1 MTFRGTDLFIV
12 LLLLLLPASPA
23 LAETRYVVDQIV
35 VNLRDSKSSQYNTLK
50 NLKTG
55 TALEVLEEDSTFV
68 KVRIAS
74 GEEGY
79 ILKQY
84 VTKQT
89 PSPITIAR
97 LEKERD
103 SLREKLDRLRQDNQA
118 QAELKSSAEDELE
131 EMDKALVKSRQEL
144 QALTEKYDELRYK
157 SEHIVQLAEE
167 RDLLDAEHS
176 KLTTEVEQLR
186 KETEG
191 YQRSE
196 AIRWFLAGGGV
207 FFFGWLIGKISRKNR
222 RDSFY
227 R

>member
-1 MTFRGTDLFIV
+1 MTFRRTDLFILV
-12 LLLLLLPASPA
+12 LLLLLSASPA

-35 VNLRDSKSSQYNTLK
+35 VNLRDSKASQYNTLK

-55 TALEVLEEDSTFV
+55 TALEVLEEDSRFV

-84 VTKQT
+84 VTKKI
-89 PSPITIAR
+89 PSPITISR

-103 SLREKLDRLRQDNQA
+103 SLREKLERLQQDNQA
-118 QAELKSSAEDELE
+118 QTELKSSAEDELE
-131 EMDKALVKSRQEL
+131 EMDKALIQSRQEL
-144 QALTEKYDELRYK
+144 QALTEKYEDLRFK

-176 KLTTEVEQLR
+176 TLSAEVEQLR
-186 KETEG
+186 KETDG

-207 FFFGWLIGKISRKNR
+207 FFFGWLIGKISRKSR
-222 RDSFY
+222 RDGFY

>member
-1 MTFRGTDLFIV
+1 MTFRRTDLFILV
-12 LLLLLLPASPA
+12 LLLLLSASPA

-35 VNLRDSKSSQYNTLK
+35 VNLRDSKASQYNTLK

-55 TALEVLEEDSTFV
+55 TALEVLEEERRFV

-84 VTKQT
+84 VTKKI
-89 PSPITIAR
+89 PSPITISR

-103 SLREKLDRLRQDNQA
+103 SLREKLERLQQDNQA
-118 QAELKSSAEDELE
+118 QTELKSSAEDELE
-131 EMDKALVKSRQEL
+131 EMDKALIQSRQEL
-144 QALTEKYDELRYK
+144 QALTEKYEDLRFK

-176 KLTTEVEQLR
+176 TLSAEVEQLR
-186 KETEG
+186 KETDG

-207 FFFGWLIGKISRKNR
+207 FFFGWLIGKISRKSR
-222 RDSFY
+222 RDGFY